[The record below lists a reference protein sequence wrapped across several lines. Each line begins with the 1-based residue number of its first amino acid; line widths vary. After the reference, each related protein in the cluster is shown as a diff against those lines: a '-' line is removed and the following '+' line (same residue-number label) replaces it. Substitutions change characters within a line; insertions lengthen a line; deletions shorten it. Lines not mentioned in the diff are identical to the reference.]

1 VFCWRVFILSN
12 TLNARASRGFTLVE
26 PEFDVL
32 LLEAIDETLSA
43 LGDSIMQTVYFH
55 VERSF
60 HIKKHEIPYRL
71 GAFIE
76 AVESIFGVGADFI
89 EILIMKKLHEKV
101 DAHFRWNESEGFGF
115 AQYVSV
121 AKHVFQ
127 KKNMIKTVEALVEC
141 EETVAEI

>member
-1 VFCWRVFILSN
+1 M
-12 TLNARASRGFTLVE
+12 RASRGLTLVE

-32 LLEAIDETLSA
+32 LFEAIDEALSA

-71 GAFIE
+71 GAFTE
-76 AVESIFGVGADFI
+76 ALENIFGVGANFI

-101 DAHFRWNESEGFGF
+101 DAHFMWNESEGFGLV
-115 AQYVSV
+115 QYVSE
-121 AKHVFQ
+121 AKRVFQ
-127 KKNMIKTVEALVEC
+127 KRNMIKTVEELVEC

>member
-1 VFCWRVFILSN
+1 M
-12 TLNARASRGFTLVE
+12 RASRGLTLVE

-32 LLEAIDETLSA
+32 LFEAIDEALSA

-71 GAFIE
+71 GAFTE
-76 AVESIFGVGADFI
+76 ALENIFGVGANFI

-101 DAHFRWNESEGFGF
+101 DAHFMWNESEGFGL
-115 AQYVSV
+115 AQYVSE
-121 AKHVFQ
+121 AKRVFQ
-127 KKNMIKTVEALVEC
+127 KKNMIKTVEELVEC

>member
-1 VFCWRVFILSN
+1 MASIYSFKHAEC
-12 TLNARASRGFTLVE
+12 ARASRGLTLVE

-32 LLEAIDETLSA
+32 LLEAIDEALSA

-71 GAFIE
+71 GAFTE
-76 AVESIFGVGADFI
+76 AVENIFGVGANFI

-115 AQYVSV
+115 AQYVSE
-121 AKHVFQ
+121 AKRVF
-127 KKNMIKTVEALVEC
+127 KKRNMIKTVEELVEC

>member
-1 VFCWRVFILSN
+1 
-12 TLNARASRGFTLVE
+12 LVE

-32 LLEAIDETLSA
+32 LLEATDEALSA

-60 HIKKHEIPYRL
+60 HIKKHEIPHRL
-71 GAFIE
+71 GAFTE
-76 AVESIFGVGADFI
+76 AVENIFGVGANFI

-101 DAHFRWNESEGFGF
+101 DAHFRWNESARFGL
-115 AQYVSV
+115 AQYVSE
-121 AKHVFQ
+121 AKRVFQ
-127 KKNMIKTVEALVEC
+127 KKNMIKTTEDLVEC

>member
-1 VFCWRVFILSN
+1 VRV
-12 TLNARASRGFTLVE
+12 SRGLTLAE
-26 PEFDVL
+26 AEFDVL
-32 LLEAIDETLSA
+32 LLEAIDEALSA

-76 AVESIFGVGADFI
+76 AVENIFGVGANFI

-101 DAHFRWNESEGFGF
+101 DARFMWNESEEFGLT
-115 AQYVSV
+115 QYVSEV
-121 AKHVFQ
+121 KRVFQ
-127 KKNMIKTVEALVEC
+127 RKNMIKTIEELVEC
-141 EETVAEI
+141 QETGAEV